1 MLIAG
6 VFAASCGELRRV
18 GPGYSERPGTPG
30 PTATPRSLI
39 DIARAG
45 SVRVGFNTGGTGT
58 SLVRYTGTTFT
69 GVNWLIAQ
77 EIGRD
82 LGVAVDPVSFSSQ
95 SKVLDGGS
103 ASLWDIAFI
112 PVDATQPRV
121 VFSNPYLIFDWAYL
135 VPGPSPVRRS
145 ADADRTGYR
154 IAVHA
159 ETRLDE
165 YLSRSLKFAKVVQT
179 SGGPISVDMVNRGD
193 AEVVGA
199 SVSSMSDLLA
209 MLPGGRVLDDPVLR
223 DPWGIAAVKGQT
235 DVQTFVTSWVEQ
247 AKATGFLKD
256 VIERSGLRGVTVA
269 PSGP

>member
-82 LGVAVDPVSFSSQ
+82 LGVAVDPVSFSSH

-145 ADADRTGYR
+145 AD
-154 IAVHA
+154 AVHA